1 MKKIS
6 SLLVFGLAL
15 LLSCEKEGPTT
26 VNEITDLYT
35 APAGAKEMTF
45 TGGES
50 TWSTDRRYF
59 DLKFSDLTT
68 TLVGYDAFLAPGLYL
83 LGGDEIG
90 KAIAAKTKVG
100 GQTPSEGWITVNN
113 RDGKYQFT
121 AQFGDQVYFWAGS
134 LPFQADPAP
143 LDLTV
148 LQQAS
153 ANKDSKLVTLQLATE
168 GISQGYDENWQQ
180 VWTGE
185 GKYLAIDLYSEDG
198 YLHDGL
204 YRASAQGGVVNT
216 GEFGIGYDAVVDW
229 GWGPMEMKDWG
240 TCLWTV
246 SGGKATAEKITSGLV
261 NVASREEKVDGK
273 DVTIWTITW
282 GAEYPVEVV
291 FEGAV
296 PTLTKPKRPDGP
308 VALDYTYTIGDPMDC
323 STQAGD
329 VVAGVKKYPF
339 NFVDAAGEQVAY
351 LEFILVDGAADVVPG
366 DYVSTE
372 YAHEPGQLANGY
384 FMDFGDWGTFSG
396 GSWYVNG
403 AGEKVFIDP
412 GVTVS
417 VEAVGTGAFKFA
429 SDGFLF
435 AAAGPNYVPGG
446 DEGDD
451 DVTGDVVLKLT
462 SGLTYTMED
471 VTAGNTAA
479 DGSALS
485 GMTLWRVS
493 VLNGADE
500 VAEFDLGTAEGSQ
513 DLAGTYTVMSYPDA
527 VGKAG
532 NGWGFIPWMKGG
544 CYFVVEGNY
553 YWIPSDSTIKVS
565 NNADGT
571 LKIKFEGAIQNSD
584 NTDGGQGGLLLNNIA
599 KS

>member
-168 GISQGYDENWQQ
+168 GISLGYDENWQQ

-185 GKYLAIDLYSEDG
+185 GKYVAIDLYSEDG

-204 YRASAQGGVVNT
+204 YRASAQGGVVNS

>member
-68 TLVGYDAFLAPGLYL
+68 TLVGYDAFLAPGLYM

>member
-204 YRASAQGGVVNT
+204 YRACAQGGVVNT

>member
-204 YRASAQGGVVNT
+204 YRASAQGGVVNS

-565 NNADGT
+565 NNVDGT